1 MAARPPVEAV
11 HGRRRDRPLRGC
23 GGCGLCRWLSPPRSP
38 RARRSTETSEAR
50 ACSTRA
56 RAPGWIWTEGT
67 QDAVDL
73 FATNQEVFRAETRVG
88 FASCGPPR
96 SARSPGSDR
105 GDGGTN
111 RQKARETVNTHPSRG
126 VVSFFAGKEHG
137 DDHSGTQKRPQSLLR
152 LRALAR
158 SARLPAQ
165 PRTHIGTLLL
175 VQGMSP
181 RGHPALASRAP
192 RGRGG
197 VERAAPF
204 GALPAARVRHVRR
217 DVHAAPTRRPLL
229 HASLHVPP
237 EALQASDRR

>member
-1 MAARPPVEAV
+1 VVSAGGSHHRDRRGHGAPRRLQRLAPALRGREHRGGFGRRTRRMRSISSRQTKRSSEPRRAWASPHAARRVLPGHRDLTAGPG
-11 HGRRRDRPLRGC
+11 GRG
-23 GGCGLCRWLSPPRSP
+23 
-38 RARRSTETSEAR
+38 
-50 ACSTRA
+50 
-56 RAPGWIWTEGT
+56 
-67 QDAVDL
+67 
-73 FATNQEVFRAETRVG
+73 
-88 FASCGPPR
+88 
-96 SARSPGSDR
+96 
-105 GDGGTN
+105 N
-111 RQKARETVNTHPSRG
+111 RQKAPIQGSASLVG
-126 VVSFFAGKEHG
+126 VVSFLVGKEQG

-158 SARLPAQ
+158 SGRFPAQ
-165 PRTHIGTLLL
+165 SRTHIGTLLL

-229 HASLHVPP
+229 HASLHVPR